1 MDEDAIADLFAAF
14 GPVAVKRMFGG
25 AGLYADGLMFAL
37 WAGETFYLKADAA
50 LAEDLKG
57 RGSVPF
63 SYEAKGVVRTMGGYW
78 SVPEA
83 ALDDADDL
91 AALARRA
98 LFVAHAAS
106 EAKAKAKARPA
117 GRASAKNSKPAG
129 RASANKA
136 KPAGQASAKEPKPT
150 GGASAKKSKPTGGA
164 GGKTPAAKKKSAPAQ
179 D

>member
-14 GPVAVKRMFGG
+14 GPVAVRRMFGG

-37 WAGETFYLKADAA
+37 WAGDSFYLKADAA

-63 SYEAKGVVRTMGGYW
+63 SYVAKGVTRTMGGFW
-78 SVPEA
+78 SVPEE

-91 AALARRA
+91 ASLARRA
-98 LFVAHAAS
+98 LFVAHAAN

-117 GRASAKNSKPAG
+117 GRASG
-129 RASANKA
+129 NKA
-136 KPAGQASAKEPKPT
+136 KPA
-150 GGASAKKSKPTGGA
+150 GGASAKKSKPAGGA
-164 GGKTPAAKKKSAPAQ
+164 PAKKPAAKKKSAPAQ
-179 D
+179 G

>member
-14 GPVAVKRMFGG
+14 GPVAVRRMFGG

-37 WAGETFYLKADAA
+37 WAGEAFYLKADAA

-106 EAKAKAKARPA
+106 EAKAKARPA

-136 KPAGQASAKEPKPT
+136 KPT
-150 GGASAKKSKPTGGA
+150 GGAPAKMPKPAGGA
-164 GGKTPAAKKKSAPAQ
+164 AGKTPAAKKKSAPAQ

>member
-1 MDEDAIADLFAAF
+1 MIDEDTIADLFAAF
-14 GPVAVKRMFGG
+14 GPVVAKRMFGG

-37 WAGETFYLKADAA
+37 WAGDTFYLKADAA

-106 EAKAKAKARPA
+106 EVKAKAKARPTGQASAAKAKPA
-117 GRASAKNSKPAG
+117 GEASAKQPKPAG
-129 RASANKA
+129 RASGK
-136 KPAGQASAKEPKPT
+136 KPP
-150 GGASAKKSKPTGGA
+150 
-164 GGKTPAAKKKSAPAQ
+164 AKKKSAPAQ
-179 D
+179 G

>member
-1 MDEDAIADLFAAF
+1 MIDEDTIADLFAAF
-14 GPVAVKRMFGG
+14 GPVTVKRMFGG

-50 LAEDLKG
+50 LADDLKG

-63 SYEAKGVVRTMGGYW
+63 SYEAKGVVRTMGGFW

-106 EAKAKAKARPA
+106 EAKPRPA
-117 GRASAKNSKPAG
+117 GRASEAKAKAGAAG
-129 RASANKA
+129 RASAKKA
-136 KPAGQASAKEPKPT
+136 KAE
-150 GGASAKKSKPTGGA
+150 GAAR
-164 GGKTPAAKKKSAPAQ
+164 KTPAAKRKGAPAKG
-179 D
+179 

>member
-37 WAGETFYLKADAA
+37 WAGEAFYLKADAA

-106 EAKAKAKARPA
+106 EAKARPA
-117 GRASAKNSKPAG
+117 GRASSNKAKPAG
-129 RASANKA
+129 RASSNKA
-136 KPAGQASAKEPKPT
+136 KPT
-150 GGASAKKSKPTGGA
+150 GGASAKKPKPAGGA
-164 GGKTPAAKKKSAPAQ
+164 AAKKPAAKKKSAPAQ

>member
-1 MDEDAIADLFAAF
+1 MDGDAIADLFAAF
-14 GPVAVKRMFGG
+14 GPVAVRRMFGG

-63 SYEAKGVVRTMGGYW
+63 SYEAKGVVRTMSGFW
-78 SVPEA
+78 SVPEE

-91 AALARRA
+91 ASLARRA
-98 LFVAHAAS
+98 LFVAHAAN
-106 EAKAKAKARPA
+106 EAKAPR
-117 GRASAKNSKPAG
+117 AG

-136 KPAGQASAKEPKPT
+136 KPAG
-150 GGASAKKSKPTGGA
+150 GASAKKPKPA
-164 GGKTPAAKKKSAPAQ
+164 GGVAGKKPAAKKKSAPAQ
-179 D
+179 G

>member
-83 ALDDADDL
+83 ALDDAEDL

-106 EAKAKAKARPA
+106 EAKAKAR
-117 GRASAKNSKPAG
+117 PAG

-136 KPAGQASAKEPKPT
+136 KPAGRASANKAKPT
-150 GGASAKKSKPTGGA
+150 GGAPAKMPKPTGGA

>member
-14 GPVAVKRMFGG
+14 GPVVVKRMFGG

-37 WAGETFYLKADAA
+37 WAGDTFYLKADAA
-50 LAEDLKG
+50 LAGDLKG

-106 EAKAKAKARPA
+106 EAKARPT
-117 GRASAKNSKPAG
+117 GRASTDKAKPAG
-129 RASANKA
+129 RASGK
-136 KPAGQASAKEPKPT
+136 KPP
-150 GGASAKKSKPTGGA
+150 
-164 GGKTPAAKKKSAPAQ
+164 AKKKSAPAQ
-179 D
+179 G

>member
-14 GPVAVKRMFGG
+14 GPVAVRRMFGG

-37 WAGETFYLKADAA
+37 WAGDAFYLKADAA

-63 SYEAKGVVRTMGGYW
+63 SYMAKGVVRTMGGFW

-98 LFVAHAAS
+98 LFVAHAAN
-106 EAKAKAKARPA
+106 EAKAKPA
-117 GRASAKNSKPAG
+117 
-129 RASANKA
+129 
-136 KPAGQASAKEPKPT
+136 
-150 GGASAKKSKPTGGA
+150 GGASAKKSKPAGGASAKKVKSADAA
-164 GGKTPAAKKKSAPAQ
+164 GGKKPAAKKKSAPAQ
-179 D
+179 G

>member
-14 GPVAVKRMFGG
+14 GPVAVRRMFGG

-37 WAGETFYLKADAA
+37 WAGDSFYLKADAA

-63 SYEAKGVVRTMGGYW
+63 SYVAKGVTRTMGGFW
-78 SVPEA
+78 SVPEE
-83 ALDDADDL
+83 ALDDAEDL

-98 LFVAHAAS
+98 LFVAHAAN
-106 EAKAKAKARPA
+106 EAKAKAKARP
-117 GRASAKNSKPAG
+117 GG

-136 KPAGQASAKEPKPT
+136 KPAG
-150 GGASAKKSKPTGGA
+150 GASAKKAKPAGGA
-164 GGKTPAAKKKSAPAQ
+164 PAKKPAAKKKSAPAQ
-179 D
+179 G

>member
-1 MDEDAIADLFAAF
+1 MIDEDTIADLFAAF
-14 GPVAVKRMFGG
+14 GPVVAKRMFGG

-37 WAGETFYLKADAA
+37 WAGDTFYLKADAA

-106 EAKAKAKARPA
+106 EVKAKAKARPT
-117 GRASAKNSKPAG
+117 GRASAA
-129 RASANKA
+129 KA
-136 KPAGQASAKEPKPT
+136 KLAG
-150 GGASAKKSKPTGGA
+150 GGASARQPKPASGAAGKK
-164 GGKTPAAKKKSAPAQ
+164 PAAKKKSAPAQ
-179 D
+179 G

>member
-106 EAKAKAKARPA
+106 EAKAKARPI
-117 GRASAKNSKPAG
+117 GRASTDNANPTG
-129 RASANKA
+129 RASTA
-136 KPAGQASAKEPKPT
+136 KEKPTGRAPAKEPKPV
-150 GGASAKKSKPTGGA
+150 GRASGKKP
-164 GGKTPAAKKKSAPAQ
+164 PAKKKSAPAQ
-179 D
+179 G

>member
-14 GPVAVKRMFGG
+14 GPVAVRRMFGG

-37 WAGETFYLKADAA
+37 WAGDSFYLKADAA

-63 SYEAKGVVRTMGGYW
+63 SYVTKGVTRTMGGFW
-78 SVPEA
+78 SVPEE

-98 LFVAHAAS
+98 LFVAHAAN

-117 GRASAKNSKPAG
+117 GRASG
-129 RASANKA
+129 NKA
-136 KPAGQASAKEPKPT
+136 KPA
-150 GGASAKKSKPTGGA
+150 GGASAKKSKPAGGA
-164 GGKTPAAKKKSAPAQ
+164 PAKKPAAKKKSAPAQ
-179 D
+179 G

>member
-106 EAKAKAKARPA
+106 EAKVKAR
-117 GRASAKNSKPAG
+117 PAG

-136 KPAGQASAKEPKPT
+136 KPAI
-150 GGASAKKSKPTGGA
+150 GASAKKPKPAGGA
-164 GGKTPAAKKKSAPAQ
+164 GRKKPAAKKKSAPVQ
-179 D
+179 G